1 MEVTDRTFEE
11 EILNSA
17 LPVLLDVWAPWC
29 MPCRSMGPVLDE
41 VASAL
46 TGRVRVVKLNSDE
59 NPASTARLRIQGI
72 PTLIVFKEGREVT
85 RMIGVRDRDELLQ
98 KLDSVT

>member
-1 MEVTDRTFEE
+1 MAIRM
-11 EILNSA
+11 S
-17 LPVLLDVWAPWC
+17 
-29 MPCRSMGPVLDE
+29 
-41 VASAL
+41 
-46 TGRVRVVKLNSDE
+46 
-59 NPASTARLRIQGI
+59 I